1 MLVRDSGHGHGSRAT
16 DEIVESDEI
25 FKSRG
30 KEFAVD
36 VFAPRAPGKYP
47 AIIALHGHGGPG
59 EDKRLFARPGP
70 ASAAP
75 RLRRAGAPLFRPSQ
89 AGSQEWPKKR
99 PALLR
104 LDADGQRCDQLRRAG
119 PDVDRRRVGLAS
131 ASLGSWV
138 SVSVAA
144 RDRRVSAVVEYYG
157 GLPEWEEL
165 DLTRLPPVLI
175 LHGDA
180 DRNVRVEEAYKL
192 EQVLRASGVSYE
204 MHIYVGAGHGFR
216 GEDRDDAIKRTL
228 DFFESHVKRAH

>member
-1 MLVRDSGHGHGSRAT
+1 MTSDRAASRFPGHRAMLCSFVTLVMGMAAQAT

-59 EDKRLFARPGP
+59 EDKRSWSHDLVRRLRA
-70 ASAAP
+70 

-99 PALLR
+99 TVLLR

-119 PDVDRRRVGLAS
+119 LTSTGSGSGWRARRWDRGSRCRWRRGI
-131 ASLGSWV
+131 
-138 SVSVAA
+138 
-144 RDRRVSAVVEYYG
+144 G
-157 GLPEWEEL
+157 GFPQWWN
-165 DLTRLPPVLI
+165 TTA
-175 LHGDA
+175 GC
-180 DRNVRVEEAYKL
+180 RNGK
-192 EQVLRASGVSYE
+192 SS
-204 MHIYVGAGHGFR
+204 
-216 GEDRDDAIKRTL
+216 T
-228 DFFESHVKRAH
+228 